1 MHKKVLRE
9 VLKNLFCNI
18 SIDMTSTRSVVIIR
32 PSNAERQRILPNYV
46 SLMKMENIT
55 PGVTRIFSYELRNID
70 GHTAV
75 I

>member
-1 MHKKVLRE
+1 
-9 VLKNLFCNI
+9 
-18 SIDMTSTRSVVIIR
+18 MTSTRSVVIIR